1 MSDVFVCMCLCVRV
15 CAFVHAFK
23 IPILCC
29 LKDNFFRMSQTN
41 SQNVVEWTS
50 FFHARLLTIS
60 GYGKSYQLYK
70 CNYSDILPSTTR
82 SSKILIFDDIIVV
95 GSLSV

>member
-1 MSDVFVCMCLCVRV
+1 
-15 CAFVHAFK
+15 
-23 IPILCC
+23 
-29 LKDNFFRMSQTN
+29 MSQTN

-60 GYGKSYQLYK
+60 GYEKSYELYK
-70 CNYSDILPSTTR
+70 CNHSDILLSTTI

-95 GSLSV
+95 GSLLI

>member
-1 MSDVFVCMCLCVRV
+1 MSDVDVFVYMCLCVRV

-50 FFHARLLTIS
+50 LFQGQLLTIS

-70 CNYSDILPSTTR
+70 CNHSDILLSTTI
-82 SSKILIFDDIIVV
+82 SSKILIFDD
-95 GSLSV
+95 